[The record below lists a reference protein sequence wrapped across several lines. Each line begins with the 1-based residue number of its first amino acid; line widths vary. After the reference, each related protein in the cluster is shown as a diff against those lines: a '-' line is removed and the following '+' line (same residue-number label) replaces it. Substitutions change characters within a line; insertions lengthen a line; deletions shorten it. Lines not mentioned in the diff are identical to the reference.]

1 MDASRQG
8 GAAADA
14 LERAASV
21 VAGARRLLIFTGA
34 GISTGS
40 GIPDFRGPNGVWK
53 RRQPVYFQ
61 DFLASEDARVEHW
74 DFKLESWDTFQLAR
88 PNAAHA
94 AIVEL
99 ERLGIVLLL
108 VTQNID
114 GLHQDAGSDPAR
126 VVEIHGTNRFI
137 ECLSCGARSDPR
149 PWMEEFRRTRRAPRC
164 ACGGLVKSATISFGQ
179 AMPEAEM
186 ERAFD
191 AAARADAA
199 LAIGSTLE
207 VQPAALVPLEVRRAG
222 NPYVIVN
229 RGQTAHDGVATVR
242 LEGDCA
248 ALLPALVERA
258 RALRG

>member
-1 MDASRQG
+1 MARSDVDG
-8 GAAADA
+8 GDA
-14 LERAASV
+14 LARAAEV
-21 VAGARRLLIFTGA
+21 VGAARRLFVFTGA

-74 DFKLESWDTFQLAR
+74 DFKLESWDVFQHAR

-99 ERLGIVLLL
+99 ERMGIVEVV

-126 VVEIHGTNRFI
+126 VVEIHGTNRWI
-137 ECLSCGARSDPR
+137 ECLSCGERTEPR

-164 ACGGLVKSATISFGQ
+164 HCGGLVKSATISFGQ

-199 LAIGSTLE
+199 LSVGSTLA
-207 VQPAALVPLEVRRAG
+207 VQPAALLPLEVRSAG
-222 NPYVIVN
+222 KPYVVVN
-229 RGQTAHDGVATVR
+229 RGDTAHDGLATVR
-242 LEGDCA
+242 LEGDCV
-248 ALLPALVERA
+248 ALLPALVERICA
-258 RALRG
+258 RRA